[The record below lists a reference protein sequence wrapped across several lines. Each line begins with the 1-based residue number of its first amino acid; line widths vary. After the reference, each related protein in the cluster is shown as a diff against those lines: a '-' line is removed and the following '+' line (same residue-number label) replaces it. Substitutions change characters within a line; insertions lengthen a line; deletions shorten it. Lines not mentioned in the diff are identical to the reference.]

1 MVSINQDMS
10 RVSSEFSSSDF
21 FSLIFSVHATKLIS
35 HISNMRQSKNE
46 EVIHN
51 TRVAIRSIN
60 SHLKTF
66 SPFLRRKP
74 TGALLQ
80 QLLWLDS
87 KISAIRD
94 LDVMISMVT
103 KVENDLVKQVL
114 VTRLQS
120 DRLAQE
126 IKLQK
131 MLESPKLDR
140 CLQNLTNYALRPP
153 VRQKFLQLRAKKSE
167 AKITAAISHTWVL
180 LFESLGNLPKQPNTK
195 QLHRVRIA
203 TKQCR
208 YAYEAA
214 AESGL
219 LQSPH
224 IQAWTKQLQQ
234 RLGQVQDV
242 KTLRKWIKGQ
252 SDLDALMRTQALI
265 YFTQELPNR
274 KQLLTGS
281 KQTPK

>member
-1 MVSINQDMS
+1 MS
-10 RVSSEFSSSDF
+10 RVSSEFSSSNF
-21 FSLIFSVHATKLIS
+21 FSLIISIHATKLIS
-35 HISNMRQSKNE
+35 HIGELRQVKAAE
-46 EVIHN
+46 TIHDS
-51 TRVAIRSIN
+51 RVAIRSIS

-80 QLLWLDS
+80 QLLWLDA

-114 VTRLQS
+114 ITRLQS
-120 DRLAQE
+120 DRLAQD

-131 MLESPKLDR
+131 TLESAKLDIFI
-140 CLQNLTNYALRPP
+140 QNLTNYALRPP
-153 VRQKFLQLRAKKSE
+153 VRRKFLELRAKKSE

-180 LFESLGNLPKQPNTK
+180 LFESLENLPKQPNTK
-195 QLHRVRIA
+195 QLHRVRLA

-219 LQSPH
+219 LQSSH

>member
-1 MVSINQDMS
+1 MS
-10 RVSSEFSSSDF
+10 RASSEFSSSNF
-21 FSLIFSVHATKLIS
+21 FSLIISVHATKLIS
-35 HISNMRQSKNE
+35 HIGELRQVKGSE
-46 EVIHN
+46 TIHDS
-51 TRVAIRSIN
+51 RVAIRSIN

-74 TGALLQ
+74 TSALLQ
-80 QLLWLDS
+80 QLLWLDA

-114 VTRLQS
+114 ITRLQS

-126 IKLQK
+126 IN
-131 MLESPKLDR
+131 LEKTLELPKLNI
-140 CLQNLTNYALRPP
+140 CLQNLTNYALLPP
-153 VRQKFLQLRAKKSE
+153 VRRKFLELRAKKSE

-195 QLHRVRIA
+195 QLHRVRIV

-219 LQSPH
+219 LQSSH

-242 KTLRKWIKGQ
+242 KTLRKWIKEQ

-265 YFTQELPNR
+265 YFALELPNR

-281 KQTPK
+281 KQIPN

>member
-1 MVSINQDMS
+1 MVTTNQDIS

-21 FSLIFSVHATKLIS
+21 FGPIFSVHATKLNSQIS
-35 HISNMRQSKNE
+35 ELRSAKNE
-46 EVIHN
+46 EAIHN
-51 TRVAIRSIN
+51 SRVTIRSIN
-60 SHLKTF
+60 SHLNTF

-87 KISAIRD
+87 KMSAIRD

-114 VTRLQS
+114 ITRLQS

-126 IKLQK
+126 IKLHK
-131 MLESPKLDR
+131 TLASPKLDL

-153 VRQKFLQLRAKKSE
+153 VRRKFLELSAKKSE

-180 LFESLGNLPKQPNTK
+180 LFESLGNLAKQPNTK
-195 QLHRVRIA
+195 QLHRVRIV

-234 RLGQVQDV
+234 RLGHVQDV
-242 KTLRKWIKGQ
+242 KTLRRWIKKH
-252 SDLDALMRTQALI
+252 SALDVLMRTQALI
-265 YFTQELPNR
+265 YFPQELPTR
-274 KQLLTGS
+274 KQLLSGS